1 MYSRLAGKIMVKQ
14 KIIPVYIRAAC
25 TLPITLTLLHSER
38 PKLHRVLALLSAIGL
53 TSKICIDGDADTAT
67 YAYTK
72 VTTIELP
79 VLLYRQAKNLLLSCL
94 LIVFFF
100 FFFFFYMNQLSDM
113 APVTDKHASFS
124 ANQVYQAA
132 SQSLN

>member
-1 MYSRLAGKIMVKQ
+1 MVKQ
-14 KIIPVYIRAAC
+14 KIIPVHIRAAC

-53 TSKICIDGDADTAT
+53 TGKFCIDGDADTAT

-72 VTTIELP
+72 VTTIEFP
-79 VLLYRQAKNLLLSCL
+79 VLLYSQAKNLLLSCL
-94 LIVFFF
+94 LLV